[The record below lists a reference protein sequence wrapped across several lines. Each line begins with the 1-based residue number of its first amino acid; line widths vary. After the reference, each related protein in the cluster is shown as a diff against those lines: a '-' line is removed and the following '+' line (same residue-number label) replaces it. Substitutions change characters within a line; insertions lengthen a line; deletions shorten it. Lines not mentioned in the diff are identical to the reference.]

1 MRVRLLRDEQRA
13 PKAHLSNPGWL
24 FYCHVVRSQEG
35 FLDGGGG
42 MGKWSASAGSTRGRA
57 RPSQRSND
65 FFLCSVVLEKC
76 YRAPS

>member
-1 MRVRLLRDEQRA
+1 MQDEQRA

-42 MGKWSASAGSTRGRA
+42 MGKWSAVAALEEEPSPHSGAMIFFSA
-57 RPSQRSND
+57 
-65 FFLCSVVLEKC
+65 L
-76 YRAPS
+76 